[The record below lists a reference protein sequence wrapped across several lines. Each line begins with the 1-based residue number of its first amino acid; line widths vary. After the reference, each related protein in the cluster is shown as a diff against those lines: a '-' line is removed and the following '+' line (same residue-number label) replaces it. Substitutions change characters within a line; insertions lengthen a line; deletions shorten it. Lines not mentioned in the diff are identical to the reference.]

1 MFTEIP
7 MPRPNDVVLIE
18 EPFGGHQIV
27 WRFPNGY
34 GASVIRHTYSR
45 GLELAV
51 LYWYDE
57 TDPHT
62 AFDLTYST
70 PITDDVLGHLAPE
83 DISPILERIAAL

>member
-1 MFTEIP
+1 VFTEIP

-18 EPFGGHQIV
+18 EPFGGNQIV

-34 GASVIRHTYSR
+34 GASVIRHTYSY

-62 AFDLTYST
+62 AFHLTYST

-83 DISPILERIAAL
+83 DVAPLLERIAAL